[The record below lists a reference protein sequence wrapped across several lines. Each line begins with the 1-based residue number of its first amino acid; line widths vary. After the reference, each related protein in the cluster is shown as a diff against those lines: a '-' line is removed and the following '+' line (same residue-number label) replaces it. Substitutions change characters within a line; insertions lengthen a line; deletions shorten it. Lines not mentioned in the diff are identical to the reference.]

1 MGRVL
6 TNNVGLS
13 VCIETSLG
21 VAGTT
26 WFTLQPNT
34 IGAFGVQITTRA
46 RRPISPNRGRK
57 KGAVVDLDSIVEYE
71 ADLTIDQFA
80 LFAEAFFFAEYQ
92 NLEFDLRDSGG
103 APTPTST
110 GYTIDAASALL
121 AGKMQWVTAEHAT
134 LVYGKGY
141 ATAANN
147 GVKALTADVGSTNTE
162 VTVSGLTAEPSP
174 PANASLQVCGVR
186 GVDIVVN
193 VAADGTGY
201 IESPDISDWAS
212 LGIFVGMNLHIGGV
226 DTDSTVTN
234 APTISATT
242 VYGYVRVTG
251 FDVGNNRVSFDKA
264 TSTLLAAGAG
274 TSSAA
279 TNDILFGRMV
289 RNVATTADSDDER
302 YLERSLQFEAIYPGL
317 GSGGA
322 TRYEYA
328 IGNYASEL
336 NLNLALTDLATIG
349 FTFVGTNSDDIT
361 ASRKSGASS
370 ATNPLREVAFGTS
383 ADLVSVTTDVISS
396 ASDICFKSLTLSVL
410 NNVSPEKCL
419 GTLGATFMN
428 AGLFEVNLEGQMAF
442 VDEAIINAI
451 KNNTTVTFSAVLRNA
466 DGALAFD
473 LPEMTLG
480 GGGRDFPVDET
491 VLVNL
496 TGETFTSSTFGHD
509 AAVSILPVVP
519 LAA

>member
-6 TNNVGLS
+6 TNNVGLA
-13 VCIETSLG
+13 VCIESSLA

-34 IGAFGVQITTRA
+34 IGAFGAQITTRA

-57 KGAVVDLDSIVEYE
+57 KGAVVDLDSTVEYE

-92 NLEFDLRDSGG
+92 NLEFDMKDSG
-103 APTPTST
+103 APPTPTGT

-121 AGKMQWVTAEHAT
+121 AGKVQWVTAEHST

-147 GVKALTADVGSTNTE
+147 GVKAITADLATSGTE
-162 VTVSGLTAEPSP
+162 ITVSGLTAEASP

-186 GVDIVVN
+186 GVDIIVDIQAN
-193 VAADGTGY
+193 GTGY
-201 IESPDISDWAS
+201 IESADISDWAT
-212 LGIFVGMNLHIGGV
+212 LGIFIGMNLHIGGV
-226 DTDSTVTN
+226 DTDNTVAN
-234 APTISATT
+234 APTVTT
-242 VYGYVRVTG
+242 TRYGYVRVTG
-251 FDVGNNRVSFDKA
+251 FDVANDRVTFDKA
-264 TSTLLAAGAG
+264 TSTLTTGGAG
-274 TSSAA
+274 TSSAE
-279 TNDILFGRMV
+279 TVDILFGRMV
-289 RNVATTADSDDER
+289 RNVATTANSDDTR
-302 YLERSLQFEAIYPGL
+302 YLERSLQFEATYPGL

-328 IGNYASEL
+328 VGNFASEM
-336 NLNLALTDLATIG
+336 NLNLALTDLATVG

-361 ASRKSGASS
+361 GTRKTGASS
-370 ATNPLREVAFGTS
+370 ATSPLREVAFGTS
-383 ADLVSVTTDVISS
+383 ADLVSVTTDVVST
-396 ASDICFKSLTLSVL
+396 ASDICFKSLTLAVL

-451 KNNTTVTFSAVLRNA
+451 KNNTTVTFSAVLRNS